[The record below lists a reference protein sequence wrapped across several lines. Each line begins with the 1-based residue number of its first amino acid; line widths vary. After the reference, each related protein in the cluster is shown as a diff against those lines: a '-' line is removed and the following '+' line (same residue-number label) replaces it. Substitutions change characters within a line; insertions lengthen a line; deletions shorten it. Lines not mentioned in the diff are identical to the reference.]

1 MLSNMAVM
9 IQAMRCYAFLSSE
22 LGRSVDCLNF
32 YIYASLT
39 LAVTGKTLQMH
50 QIIGWVFLWAGFGQV
65 LGRYAKKLSLIY

>member
-1 MLSNMAVM
+1 MHSYLLNLAGLLSD
-9 IQAMRCYAFLSSE
+9 
-22 LGRSVDCLNF
+22 SVLNF